1 MASKAPAKPA
11 TKKTVNALEAT
22 AKRRI
27 RKMFGNIHEV
37 VEMPNLI
44 EVQRESYEQFLRS
57 DPSIGYVSGLEKT
70 LRGVFPIRDV
80 AGTAEMD
87 FVDYELEDPKF
98 DTEECRQRGITY
110 AAPMR
115 VTLRLIVFEVDS
127 ETETRSVLDIKEQD
141 VYMGDMPLMTPNGT
155 FIVNGTERVIVS
167 QMHRSP
173 GVLFDHDKGKTHAS
187 GKFLFAARVIPY
199 RGSWLDFEFDA
210 KDIVN
215 VRIDRKRKLPVTS
228 LLQAL
233 DMSYEDILAHFYG
246 IVNYVRAKDGWKID
260 FHSENWRGQKPQFD
274 IVDAA
279 SGEVVFAAGQKITP
293 RAATKAVKDGLKELL
308 IPTEEIFGRYSAH
321 DLVNDK
327 TGEIYIE
334 AGDEVTPENLE
345 KIDAAKL
352 KTLELLDIDH
362 VTTGPWIRNTLAADK
377 AEDRDQALSDIYRVM
392 RPGEPPTRETADA
405 LFEGLFFDNDRYDL
419 SAVGRVKLN
428 MRLGLDAADDVTTL
442 RKEDILAVVK
452 ELVDI
457 KDGKGDIDDIDNLGN
472 RRVRSVGE
480 LLENQYRIGLLRMER
495 AVKERMSSVDV
506 STVMPNDLI
515 NAKPAVAAVREFFGS
530 SQLSQFMDQTN
541 PLSEV
546 THKRR
551 VSALGPGGLT
561 RERAGFEVRDVH
573 PTHYGR
579 ICPIETP
586 EGPNIGLINSL
597 STFARVNKYGFI
609 ETPYRKIVDNK
620 VTEDVVYLS
629 AMEEQKHT
637 VAQANA
643 ELTKDGTFVEE
654 LVSARESGEFVM
666 APRDTVTLMDVSPK
680 QLVSVAASLIPFLEN
695 DDANRA
701 LMGSNM
707 QRQAVPLVRA
717 EAPYVGTGMEATVA
731 RDSGAAISARRAG
744 VVDQV
749 DATRIVLR
757 ATGEIE
763 AGRSGVDIYR
773 LQKFQRSNQNTCIN
787 QRPLVKVGDM
797 IAEGDIIADGPSTE
811 FGELALGKNSLVAFM
826 PWNGYN
832 YEDSILISERIVKDD
847 VFTSIHIE
855 EFEVMAR
862 DTKLG
867 PEDITRDIPNVG
879 EEALRNLDEAGIV
892 YIGAEVEP
900 GDILAGKI
908 TPKGESP
915 MTPEEKLLRAIFGE
929 KASDV
934 RDTSLR
940 LPPGVAGT
948 VVEVRVFNRHGI
960 DKDERAM
967 AIEREEIERLTKD
980 REDERA
986 ILNRATFNRLK
997 EMLPGQIATAVPK
1010 GFKKGDEI
1018 TLEKLEE
1025 FDTYE
1030 WWKFAVKDDKIQADL
1045 EAVKTQY
1052 DDAVKLIVDK
1062 FEDRREKLE
1071 RGDELA
1077 PGVLKMVKVFVA
1089 VKRKL
1094 QPGDK
1099 MAGRHGNKGV
1109 ISRILPAED
1118 MPFLEDGTPVD
1129 IVLNPLGVPSRMNVG
1144 QIFETHLG
1152 WAARGLGQ
1160 QVSEALEAWREA
1172 NPDAKAG
1179 KPPEAVKDAL
1189 KKVYGKAYDKEIDAR
1204 SDADVLDLAFNLK
1217 GGVPMATP
1225 VFDGARE
1232 ADVADM
1238 LRLAGLDESGQV
1250 DLYDGR
1256 TGDKFDRRVTVG
1268 YIYMLKLHHLVDDKI
1283 HARSIG
1289 PYSLVTQQPLGGK
1302 AQFGGQRF
1310 GEMEV
1315 WALQAYGAAYT
1326 LQEMLTVKSDD
1337 VVGRTKVYE
1346 AIVKGDDTFEAGIP
1360 ESFNVLVK
1368 EMRSLGLNVELSS
1381 LTDGDED
1388 EEMGQLPKAAE

>member
-1 MASKAPAKPA
+1 MAKQAAAKMASLVPIAK
-11 TKKTVNALEAT
+11 K
-22 AKRRI
+22 RI
-27 RKMFGNIHEV
+27 RKVFGNIHEV
-37 VEMPNLI
+37 VEMPDLI

-70 LRGVFPIRDV
+70 LRSVFPIRDF
-80 AGTAEMD
+80 AGTAELD
-87 FVDYELEDPKF
+87 FVTYELEDPKY
-98 DTEECRQRGITY
+98 DTEECRHRGLTY
-110 AAPMR
+110 AAPMK
-115 VTLRLIVFEVDS
+115 VTLRLIVFEVDT

-141 VYMGDMPLMTPNGT
+141 VYMGDMPLMTHNGT
-155 FIVNGTERVIVS
+155 FVINGTERVIVS

-173 GVLFDHDKGKTHAS
+173 GVLFQHDHGKTHSS
-187 GKFLFAARVIPY
+187 GKYLFAARVIPY

-215 VRIDRKRKLPVTS
+215 VRIDRKRKLPVTA
-228 LLQAL
+228 LLLAL
-233 DMSYEDILAHFYG
+233 GLTGDEILNTFYNR
-246 IVNYVRAKDGWKID
+246 VVFDRAADGWKIPYVA
-260 FHSENWRGQKPQFD
+260 ENWRGQKPAFD
-274 IVDAA
+274 IVDAK
-279 SGEVVFAAGQKITP
+279 SGEVVFAAGQKISP
-293 RAATKAVKDGLKELL
+293 RAANKSEKDGLATLL
-308 IPTEEIFGRYSAH
+308 IPTEEVFGRYSAH
-321 DLVNDK
+321 DLINET

-334 AGDEVTPENLE
+334 AGEEVSAENLE
-345 KIDAAKL
+345 KLDKAGVDR
-352 KTLELLDIDH
+352 LELLDIDH
-362 VTTGPWIRNTLAADK
+362 INTGPWMRNTLKVDK
-377 AEDRDQALSDIYRVM
+377 SEDRDMALDAIYRVM
-392 RPGEPPTRETADA
+392 RPGEPPTRETAEA
-405 LFEGLFFDNDRYDL
+405 LFGGLFFDAERYDL

-428 MRLGLDAADDVTTL
+428 MRLALDAPDDHTTL
-442 RKEDILAVVK
+442 RIEDILAVVK
-452 ELVDI
+452 TLVDL
-457 KDGKGDIDDIDNLGN
+457 KDGKGEIDDIDNLGN

-480 LLENQYRIGLLRMER
+480 LLENQYRVGLLRMER

-506 STVMPNDLI
+506 STVMPNDMI

-597 STFARVNKYGFI
+597 ATFSRVNKYGFI
-609 ETPYRKIVDNK
+609 ETPYRKVIDGK
-620 VTEDVVYLS
+620 VTDEFVYLS
-629 AMEEQKHT
+629 AMEEAKH
-637 VAQANA
+637 VIGQANV
-643 ELTKDGTFVEE
+643 ELDKEGRFADE
-654 LVSARESGEFVM
+654 LVSAREAGEFLV
-666 APRDTVTLMDVSPK
+666 APRERITLMDVSPK

-717 EAPYVGTGMEATVA
+717 EAPFVGTGMEETVA
-731 RDSGAAISARRAG
+731 RDSGAAVSARRPG
-744 VVDQV
+744 IVDQV
-749 DATRIVLR
+749 DATRIVIR
-757 ATGEIE
+757 VTGDIE
-763 AGRSGVDIYR
+763 VGKSGVDIYT

-787 QRPLVKVGDM
+787 QRPLVTVGDV
-797 IAEGDIIADGPSTE
+797 IGAGDIIADGPSTE
-811 FGELALGKNSLVAFM
+811 LGELALGRNTLVAFM

-960 DKDERAM
+960 DIDDRTRAIQTEEKERLGKDRNDER
-967 AIEREEIERLTKD
+967 T
-980 REDERA
+980 
-986 ILNRATFNRLK
+986 ILNRATYSRLK
-997 EMLPGQIATAVPK
+997 DMLIGQVATAAPK
-1010 GFKKGDEI
+1010 GLKKGEQIDEDGLGEVE
-1018 TLEKLEE
+1018 TH
-1025 FDTYE
+1025 E
-1030 WWKFAVKDDKIQADL
+1030 WWKIAVQDDKVQGDL
-1045 EAVKTQY
+1045 EAVRGQY
-1052 DDAVKLIVDK
+1052 DESVRLINAK
-1062 FEDRREKLE
+1062 YEDRVEKLE
-1071 RGDELA
+1071 RGDDLA

-1160 QVSEALEAWREA
+1160 QITAALNDWRESGGEA
-1172 NPDAKAG
+1172 AG
-1179 KPPEAVKDAL
+1179 KPPEAVRERLKLTYGANYDA
-1189 KKVYGKAYDKEIDAR
+1189 EIDAR
-1204 SDADVLDLAFNLK
+1204 TDDDIVELAQLLK
-1217 GGVPMATP
+1217 NGVPMATP

-1232 ADVADM
+1232 PDVSRM
-1238 LRLAGLDESGQV
+1238 LALAGLDTSGQV
-1250 DLYDGR
+1250 TLFDGR
-1256 TGDKFDRRVTVG
+1256 TGDAFDRKVTVG
-1268 YIYMLKLHHLVDDKI
+1268 FIYMLKLHHLVDDKI

-1337 VVGRTKVYE
+1337 VIGRTKVYE

-1360 ESFNVLVK
+1360 ESFNVLAK
-1368 EMRSLGLNVELSS
+1368 EIRSLGLNFEMTSIAEI
-1381 LTDGDED
+1381 ED
-1388 EEMGQLPKAAE
+1388 DSDAGLAIAAE